1 MMKLSVV
8 LLALGL
14 ALTSANCPLSC
25 SGHGT
30 CGADDKCTCYPNF
43 QGLDCSERVCSFQLA
58 FADVPSGDNEAHAY
72 LECSGK
78 GICDRKAGLCK
89 CFAGY
94 EGDACRRTSCP
105 NGCSGHGTCELM
117 DELAGANGFSF
128 TSWEGKKHQVCKCD
142 PYWEGVDCSERMCP
156 RGDDPLTVS
165 NSQNDVQSITISTGT
180 GSFTLQ
186 YSDKFGA
193 LWTTRPINF
202 VAARAAKDIEIAL
215 NGLPN
220 EVIQGVTVTDETVTP
235 GTAPFIFKVEFSNK
249 YNSGPQ
255 TLLTCNTGGCDA
267 AGCQPFYAGFTGGCT
282 VAHYVVN
289 TVDLVGNT
297 EDAVCSNRG
306 NCDKTTGQC
315 SCHNGYYGEACE
327 MQTALF

>member
-1 MMKLSVV
+1 MKLLSLVFA
-8 LLALGL
+8 LSLALI
-14 ALTSANCPLSC
+14 SANCPLSC

-165 NSQNDVQSITISTGT
+165 NTQNDIQRITLGGALTG
-180 GSFTLQ
+180 GAFTLKF
-186 YSDKFGA
+186 SDKFGA
-193 LWTTRPINF
+193 VWTTRPISYDSDH
-202 VAARAAKDIEIAL
+202 VAKDIEIAL

-220 EVIQGVTVTDETVTP
+220 EVVQGLTVESTD
-235 GTAPFIFKVEFSNK
+235 TAPFNVFKVRFSTK

-255 TLLTCNTGGCDA
+255 TLLSCDVSGCDSP
-267 AGCQPFYAGFTGGCT
+267 GCQPYFDPLVGTC
-282 VAHYVVN
+282 VVDRYLS
-289 TVDLVGNT
+289 TEKGNT